1 MKSIDTNLLVHA
13 LDRSSP
19 YHDKALPLYEQ
30 LMTERGG
37 GWVIADQTLF
47 ELYRAVR
54 NPSIFERPLSAGQAT
69 RLLEQIR
76 DRSAAVHCA
85 YDARLWP
92 KVLELLRRFPDRKG
106 ILVFDAVVAVTIH
119 AKGVRTFYT
128 RNTADFRDFGFFDV
142 VDPTSG

>member
-1 MKSIDTNLLVHA
+1 MIWEFGCRI
-13 LDRSSP
+13 RS
-19 YHDKALPLYEQ
+19 
-30 LMTERGG
+30 
-37 GWVIADQTLF
+37 W
-47 ELYRAVR
+47 
-54 NPSIFERPLSAGQAT
+54 
-69 RLLEQIR
+69 
-76 DRSAAVHCA
+76 SAAVHCA
-85 YDARLWP
+85 YNARLWP